1 MPNIAIKNKTNWL
14 VGCGLTLFLG
24 MGAVG
29 LAWLGLEMDRS
40 ASRFPNAELVSRQSN
55 YTSFPYRYRWVDA
68 YLITDADFRTVYTW
82 YSLQFGTGPERQA
95 NGRCILLESGQ
106 SNFLLERYNVITLCD
121 NPQIGT
127 RAYVQRLTSWR

>member
-1 MPNIAIKNKTNWL
+1 MRPGGPERGRSRKPDQRPPK
-14 VGCGLTLFLG
+14 
-24 MGAVG
+24 GARIERLQVF
-29 LAWLGLEMDRS
+29 
-40 ASRFPNAELVSRQSN
+40 SRFPNAELVSRQSN
-55 YTSFPYRYRWVDA
+55 YTSFPYRYRWDDA